1 MLGHGRAR
9 DEVARETVR
18 TYERIA
24 PLYDTLDGP
33 YEIAWKRR
41 LRRSVFA
48 GLSGR
53 ILDAGV
59 GTGCNFVA
67 YPPEAEMVGVDLSP
81 AMLERA
87 RKRAARNRIRVQLA
101 PMDLTRL
108 SFPDGSFD
116 AVVATF
122 VFGCIPDQAQ
132 LPALREV
139 ARVCRPDGEI
149 RLLDYVMPDQPIVR
163 LGMEVMS
170 PWLSW
175 AFGGTYRPTTSFWF
189 AAAGLEVVRR
199 QPMAGGVTQL
209 YVLRPAGKN
218 FQD

>member
-1 MLGHGRAR
+1 MAQQ
-9 DEVARETVR
+9 TVR

-24 PLYDTLDGP
+24 PLYDALDGP

-41 LRRSVFA
+41 LRHAVFA

-67 YPPEAEMVGVDLSP
+67 YPPGSTMVGIDVSP
-81 AMLERA
+81 AMLARA
-87 RKRAARNRIRVQLA
+87 RRRAERSGVDVLLR

-108 SFPDGSFD
+108 AFPDASFD

-122 VFGCIPDQAQ
+122 VFGCIPDETQ
-132 LPALREV
+132 LAALREV
-139 ARVCRPDGEI
+139 ARVCRPGGQI
-149 RLLDYVMPDQPIVR
+149 RLLDYVMSEKPIVR

-170 PWLSW
+170 PWLNW
-175 AFGGTYRPTTSFWF
+175 AFGATYQPTTSRWF
-189 AAAGLEVVRR
+189 EAAGLELVRSE
-199 QPMAGGVTQL
+199 PMARGVTRL
-209 YVLRPAGKN
+209 HVLRPAARALQG
-218 FQD
+218 